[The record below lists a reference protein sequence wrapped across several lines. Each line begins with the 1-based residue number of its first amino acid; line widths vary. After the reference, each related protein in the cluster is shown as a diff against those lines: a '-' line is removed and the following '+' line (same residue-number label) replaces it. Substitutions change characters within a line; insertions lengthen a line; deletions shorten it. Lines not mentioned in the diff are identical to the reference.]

1 MKRAA
6 LETAAA
12 LAATV
17 WIPGAVDGWFVK
29 NLIALPSWPY
39 GVTLAVFAFFSI
51 KTFLV
56 FIRSVIPAAG
66 DGVRT
71 PDAERAA

>member
-12 LAATV
+12 LAASV

-39 GVTLAVFAFFSI
+39 GVSLAVFAFCSI

-56 FIRSVIPAAG
+56 FLRPAVHAAEG
-66 DGVRT
+66 GRV
-71 PDAERAA
+71 PVAERAA